1 MSTEPAASSTA
12 WGTKFSEAIISS
24 VDCWR
29 SSSRRS
35 TSAISGST
43 SASGAVWKSSGR
55 SEGIAADNTCVADD
69 VEAIVATFRLL
80 DSDTYEQALEL
91 VDDEFEMV
99 TTPDLASEPDVYRG
113 PEGVRR
119 WWESFLDVMEWVRL
133 EVEEVHRVDDERAI
147 LEFGSAPVDAP
158 AGSRPISARSVSPP
172 PATASSTG

>member
-1 MSTEPAASSTA
+1 M
-12 WGTKFSEAIISS
+12 
-24 VDCWR
+24 
-29 SSSRRS
+29 
-35 TSAISGST
+35 
-43 SASGAVWKSSGR
+43 
-55 SEGIAADNTCVADD
+55 ADD

-133 EVEEVHRVDDERAI
+133 EVEEVHPVDDQRAI
-147 LEFGSAPVDAP
+147 LEFRIRTRGRASGIETDQRAV
-158 AGSRPISARSVSPP
+158 GL
-172 PATASSTG
+172 ATARDGKLYRLSFFTRLEAARAAAGLPAS